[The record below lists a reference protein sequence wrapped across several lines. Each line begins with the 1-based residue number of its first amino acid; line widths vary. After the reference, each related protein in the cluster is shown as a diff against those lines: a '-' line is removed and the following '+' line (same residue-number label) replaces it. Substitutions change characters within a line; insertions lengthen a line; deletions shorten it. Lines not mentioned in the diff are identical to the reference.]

1 LFSLSLLFDVFTAL
15 SAMEDGFF
23 FSFFSFFSFF
33 CFFFFF
39 ASNPSTVCTGG
50 TLAAVVTS
58 VSLPELK
65 SSDCGTEG
73 RACDNA
79 GVTCTSFA

>member
-1 LFSLSLLFDVFTAL
+1 LFSLSLLLDGFTAL
-15 SAMEDGFF
+15 SAVEDGFF

-33 CFFFFF
+33 FFFF
-39 ASNPSTVCTGG
+39 ASNPSTACTAG

-58 VSLPELK
+58 VSLPELG
-65 SSDCGTEG
+65 SPDCGTESG
-73 RACDNA
+73 ACDGA